1 MNRLFRSVPIRAG
14 LLLLSGT
21 LLPAAL
27 PPAWAEMADQTTTT
41 PAMAGGKGRV
51 SPPAAAQARNEAE
64 TAEPV
69 DAGDAVQAEE
79 EEGYIWEESLAQV
92 REATE

>member
-1 MNRLFRSVPIRAG
+1 MPVWTHCLQVCTTMNRLFRSVPIRAG

-21 LLPAAL
+21 FLPAAL

-51 SPPAAAQARNEAE
+51 MFLLKELKKSRLKLQME
-64 TAEPV
+64 V
-69 DAGDAVQAEE
+69 
-79 EEGYIWEESLAQV
+79 YIQWKPKSN
-92 REATE
+92 